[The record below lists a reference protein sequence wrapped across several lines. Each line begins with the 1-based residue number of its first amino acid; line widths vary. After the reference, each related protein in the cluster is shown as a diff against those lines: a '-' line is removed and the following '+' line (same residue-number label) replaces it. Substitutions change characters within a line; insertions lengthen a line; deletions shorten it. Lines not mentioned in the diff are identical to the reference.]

1 MRSLAA
7 GFGILLACEF
17 AAMATILLDHPVT
30 EQTLSAPGPEGTPD
44 RALKI
49 HCATYPTFMVRDV
62 RVGDDMGT
70 ASVSVVP
77 VKPSA
82 PARCSA
88 TQSPEAKELPA
99 FGSMSVDGA
108 VGRFLLLTWPDGA
121 NGATSF
127 SIFDTVTVRKLY
139 TDTVKLDGFT
149 RFAAGPGG
157 DTLDLG
163 FVRVLNVPCS
173 LVSDGAACWNRFVRE
188 AKLPAEIAR
197 REPPVQ
203 ACASAY
209 ARTTGPVR
217 VPASDPSVVA
227 YSVPMTLSV
236 AGTTTVQS
244 RGALSCWPSD

>member
-1 MRSLAA
+1 MRGAAA
-7 GFGILLACEF
+7 GFGLLLACTPS
-17 AAMATILLDHPVT
+17 AMATILLDHPRT
-30 EQTLSAPGPEGTPD
+30 EQTLSAPGPGGNPG

-62 RVGDDMGT
+62 HEGDDIGT

-77 VKPSA
+77 ITPSV

-88 TQSPEAKELPA
+88 TQSPEAKELPD
-99 FGSMSVDGA
+99 FGSMAVDGA

-127 SIFDTVTVRKLY
+127 SIFDAVAVRKLY

-149 RFAAGPGG
+149 RFAIGPGG

-173 LVSDGAACWNRFVRE
+173 LLSGGAACWNRFARE

-197 REPPVQ
+197 RGPPVQ

-209 ARTTGPVR
+209 ARATGPVR
-217 VPASDPSVVA
+217 VQASDPSVVA
-227 YSVPMTLSV
+227 YSVAMTLSV
-236 AGTTTVQS
+236 AGTATVLS
-244 RGALSCWPSD
+244 RGELSCWPSE

>member
-1 MRSLAA
+1 MRGVAI
-7 GFGILLACEF
+7 GYGVLLAC
-17 AAMATILLDHPVT
+17 APPAMATILLDHPLT
-30 EQTLSAPGPEGTPD
+30 EQTLSAPDPGGDPG

-62 RVGDDMGT
+62 QVGDDIGT
-70 ASVSVVP
+70 ASVSVTP
-77 VKPSA
+77 ITPSS

-88 TQSPEAKELPA
+88 TQSSQAKELPA
-99 FGSMSVDGA
+99 FGSMAVDGA
-108 VGRFLLLTWPDGA
+108 VGRFLLLIWPDGA

-127 SIFDTVTVRKLY
+127 SIFDTVAVRKLY

-149 RFAAGPGG
+149 RFATGPGG
-157 DTLDLG
+157 DTLELG

-173 LVSDGAACWNRFVRE
+173 LLSGGGACWNRYVRE

-209 ARTTGPVR
+209 ARATGPVR
-217 VPASDPSVVA
+217 VEASDPSVVA
-227 YSVPMTLSV
+227 YPVAMTLSV
-236 AGTTTVQS
+236 AGITTVLS
-244 RGALSCWPSD
+244 RGELSCWPSE